1 MKRVLLEVPLFLGLV
16 VALFL
21 VAPAPV
27 AHACSCAMRGT
38 QQQVEGADVVVRGTI
53 TGLRDPGGASSGR
66 LMTYEVAV
74 AEVFKGKSTA
84 TTSLRSAAWGGSC
97 GIEVREGLEYLLFAR
112 RVGSD
117 LRTGLCDGTRPVSD
131 ELVTEVEAVTGPG
144 TLVDA
149 PTSTASPEA
158 TPTGTP
164 LAGFTRPDGPGVALP
179 LGVGAAGALLAAAL
193 AALWWRR
200 RGPADQSRWPT

>member
-1 MKRVLLEVPLFLGLV
+1 MAEPGAGGLRPRSMKRVLLEVPLFLGLV

-84 TTSLRSAAWGGSC
+84 TTSLRSAAWGGP
-97 GIEVREGLEYLLFAR
+97 
-112 RVGSD
+112 VGS
-117 LRTGLCDGTRPVSD
+117 RCRRGSSTSSSPDGSG
-131 ELVTEVEAVTGPG
+131 VTCGPDCVTGPDPC
-144 TLVDA
+144 L
-149 PTSTASPEA
+149 TSS
-158 TPTGTP
+158 
-164 LAGFTRPDGPGVALP
+164 
-179 LGVGAAGALLAAAL
+179 
-193 AALWWRR
+193 
-200 RGPADQSRWPT
+200 